1 MEQELFDGKYIK
13 EKRLGGGGFSDVWKV
28 TDKDTG
34 VTLALKIY
42 KAGANVDND
51 GVDMMKH
58 EYALMVNISH
68 VNLLTP
74 KFFAVCDD
82 EPYLVMAYCKQG
94 SIDKLRKKMSEEEAW
109 KLLRDIS
116 SALEYLHTRTP
127 SIIHQDIKPDN
138 ILIWDDGTYMLT
150 DFGVS
155 TRLKVATQSRLKFD
169 ENIYGSAGTIA
180 YMPPNKFSRKN
191 LPIFANDIWS
201 LGATV
206 FEMLTGELPFGHSG
220 GLIQKK
226 GADVPDLPDQFS
238 HLLNDTIRS
247 CMDEDP
253 AKRPFASKL
262 NAIAS
267 EALKHPERLVPMSQ
281 NTEPEQKPEPE
292 QKTWQEQVIE
302 NKQEPKLGSEPEQGK
317 EQGKER
323 PTIPISDSVS
333 DIEQQ
338 VQHGLQVDSYQ
349 KLEHNVFDSNQFVND
364 NNKDSGSSI
373 PTWVIILSITG
384 GIVAGVVMALL
395 F

>member
-1 MEQELFDGKYIK
+1 MYASLMMEKPYHSPQNMEQELFDGKYIK
-13 EKRLGGGGFSDVWKV
+13 EERLGGGGFSDVWKV
-28 TDKDTG
+28 TDKDTS

-42 KAGANVDND
+42 KPGANVDNG
-51 GVDMMKH
+51 GVEILKH

-68 VNLLTP
+68 MNLLTP
-74 KFFAVCDD
+74 KYFAVCG
-82 EPYLVMAYCKQG
+82 EQPYLVLAYCKQG
-94 SIDKLRKKMSEEEAW
+94 SINSMRKKMSEKEAW

-155 TRLKVATQSRLKFD
+155 THLKVATQSRLNFD
-169 ENIYGSAGTIA
+169 DNLFGSAGTIA

-206 FEMLTGELPFGHSG
+206 FEMLTGELPFGQSG

-226 GADVPDLPDQFS
+226 GAEVPDIPDQFS
-238 HLLNDTIRS
+238 HLLNNTIRT

-262 NAIAS
+262 YEIACD
-267 EALKHPERLVPMSQ
+267 ALKHPEKLIPMSQ
-281 NTEPEQKPEPE
+281 SEEPQQEQKQEKSPEPPSVAAPQPYSE
-292 QKTWQEQVIE
+292 QPQP
-302 NKQEPKLGSEPEQGK
+302 EPSPHSEPG
-317 EQGKER
+317 
-323 PTIPISDSVS
+323 
-333 DIEQQ
+333 
-338 VQHGLQVDSYQ
+338 
-349 KLEHNVFDSNQFVND
+349 FDPNSFGD
-364 NNKDSGSSI
+364 NEDEGASI
-373 PTWVIILSITG
+373 PLWLISLGVIG
-384 GIVAGVVMALL
+384 GIVAGVLMAL
-395 F
+395 FI

>member
-281 NTEPEQKPEPE
+281 SSEPEQKSEPEKKPGQEQDAEQKQEPE
-292 QKTWQEQVIE
+292 QKQ
-302 NKQEPKLGSEPEQGK
+302 

-323 PTIPISDSVS
+323 PTIPFSDSFT
-333 DIEQQ
+333 DIEHQ
-338 VQHGLQVDSYQ
+338 VQTNLQ
-349 KLEHNVFDSNQFVND
+349 ENSNQQLEQNVLDPNQFSND
-364 NNKDSGSSI
+364 GSEDSGSSI
-373 PTWVIILSITG
+373 PTWVILLSITG
-384 GIVAGVVMALL
+384 GVIAGVVMALL
-395 F
+395 I

>member
-267 EALKHPERLVPMSQ
+267 EALKHPEKLVPMSQ
-281 NTEPEQKPEPE
+281 SSEPEQKSEPEKKSGQEQDAEQKQEPE
-292 QKTWQEQVIE
+292 QKQ
-302 NKQEPKLGSEPEQGK
+302 

-323 PTIPISDSVS
+323 PTIPFSDSFT
-333 DIEQQ
+333 DIEHQ
-338 VQHGLQVDSYQ
+338 VQTNLQ
-349 KLEHNVFDSNQFVND
+349 ENSNQQLEQNVLDPNQFSND
-364 NNKDSGSSI
+364 GSEDSGSSI
-373 PTWVIILSITG
+373 PTWVILLSITG
-384 GIVAGVVMALL
+384 GVIAGVVMALL
-395 F
+395 I

>member
-1 MEQELFDGKYIK
+1 MRAGLVTCPHCYKLRGMEQELFDGRYRK

-28 TDKDTG
+28 TDESTG

-42 KAGANVDND
+42 KPGANVDND
-51 GVDMMKH
+51 GVEMLKH

-68 VNLLTP
+68 RNLLKP
-74 KFFAVCDD
+74 QYFAVCND
-82 EPYLVMAYCKQG
+82 EPYLVLAYCEKG
-94 SIDKLRKKMSEEEAW
+94 SINNMKKKMSEEEAW

-127 SIIHQDIKPDN
+127 AIIHQDIKPDN

-155 TRLKVATQSRLKFD
+155 TRLKVATQSRLNFD
-169 ENIYGSAGTIA
+169 ENIFGSAGTIA

-206 FEMLTGELPFGHSG
+206 FEMLTGELPFGHTG

-226 GADVPDLPDQFS
+226 GAEVPDVPDQFS
-238 HLLNDTIRS
+238 NLLNETIRS

-262 NAIAS
+262 YEIACD
-267 EALKHPERLVPMSQ
+267 ALKHPEKLIPMSQ
-281 NTEPEQKPEPE
+281 GTNPESEPQPAPAPTSV
-292 QKTWQEQVIE
+292 QQPV
-302 NKQEPKLGSEPEQGK
+302 GSEQQPNDSEQRPNDS
-317 EQGKER
+317 EQQ
-323 PTIPISDSVS
+323 PQSDS
-333 DIEQQ
+333 QQ
-338 VQHGLQVDSYQ
+338 ERIAFDLNEIYNEEVQESKTLP
-349 KLEHNVFDSNQFVND
+349 L
-364 NNKDSGSSI
+364 
-373 PTWVIILSITG
+373 WIILLGVTG
-384 GIVAGVVMALL
+384 GIAAGVLMALYM
-395 F
+395 

>member
-1 MEQELFDGKYIK
+1 MYASLMMEKPYHSPQNMEQELFDGKYIK
-13 EKRLGGGGFSDVWKV
+13 EERLGGGGFSDVWKV
-28 TDKDTG
+28 TDKDTS

-42 KAGANVDND
+42 KPGANVDNG
-51 GVDMMKH
+51 GVEILKH

-68 VNLLTP
+68 MNLLTP
-74 KFFAVCDD
+74 KYFAVCG
-82 EPYLVMAYCKQG
+82 EQPYLVLAYCKQG
-94 SIDKLRKKMSEEEAW
+94 SINSMRKKMSEKEAW

-155 TRLKVATQSRLKFD
+155 THLKVATQSRLNFD
-169 ENIYGSAGTIA
+169 DNLFGSAGTIA

-206 FEMLTGELPFGHSG
+206 FEMLTGELPFGQSG

-226 GADVPDLPDQFS
+226 GAEVPDIPDQFS
-238 HLLNDTIRS
+238 HLLNNTIRT

-262 NAIAS
+262 YEIACD
-267 EALKHPERLVPMSQ
+267 ALKHPEKLIPMSQ
-281 NTEPEQKPEPE
+281 SEEPQQEQKQEKSPEPPSVAAPQPYSE
-292 QKTWQEQVIE
+292 QPQP
-302 NKQEPKLGSEPEQGK
+302 EPSPHSEPGFDPNSFGDNEDEGA
-317 EQGKER
+317 
-323 PTIPISDSVS
+323 PIPLWLISL
-333 DIEQQ
+333 
-338 VQHGLQVDSYQ
+338 G
-349 KLEHNVFDSNQFVND
+349 
-364 NNKDSGSSI
+364 
-373 PTWVIILSITG
+373 VIG
-384 GIVAGVVMALL
+384 GIVAGVLMAL
-395 F
+395 FI

>member
-238 HLLNDTIRS
+238 HLLNETIRS

-253 AKRPFASKL
+253 AKRPFASRL

-267 EALKHPERLVPMSQ
+267 EALKHPEKLVPMSQ
-281 NTEPEQKPEPE
+281 SSEPEQKSEPEKKPGQEQDAEQKQEPE
-292 QKTWQEQVIE
+292 QKQ
-302 NKQEPKLGSEPEQGK
+302 

-323 PTIPISDSVS
+323 PTIPFSDSFT
-333 DIEQQ
+333 DIEHQ
-338 VQHGLQVDSYQ
+338 VQTNLQ
-349 KLEHNVFDSNQFVND
+349 ENSNQQLEQNVLDPNQFSND
-364 NNKDSGSSI
+364 GSEDSGSSI
-373 PTWVIILSITG
+373 PTWVILLSITG
-384 GIVAGVVMALL
+384 GVIAGVVMALL
-395 F
+395 I